1 VHSEGKRTLRND
13 AKAMLND
20 SISLIYTDEKSF
32 MFRGKMGFSICEI
45 LCDLQREGF
54 AMPFF
59 RVCLDSHRPATGED
73 PGTA

>member
-1 VHSEGKRTLRND
+1 MHSEGKRTLGNN

-20 SISLIYTDEKSF
+20 VISLIYMDKKPF
-32 MFRGKMGFSICEI
+32 MFRGKVEFSICEI

-59 RVCLDSHRPATGED
+59 RACLDFHRLRLS
-73 PGTA
+73 